1 MTDSGST
8 EEGTVSSPGIGM
20 RLCIAGI
27 SAKFPSVPNISTAD
41 LAQLMKNSSGQSADS
56 GKLVILDTR
65 PEEEYSISRIPGA
78 TRVDYTDEVNNILEA
93 VPQLASI
100 DSETKV
106 VCYCSVGYR
115 SSLVADKLN
124 KFFENSGAAPT
135 QPKVTN
141 LEGSLFKWAN
151 ENRPLVDEK
160 GERTV
165 YAHPY
170 NAVYGKLLNSE
181 LRKSFHDNK
190 DAKM

>member
-100 DSETKV
+100 
-106 VCYCSVGYR
+106 
-115 SSLVADKLN
+115 
-124 KFFENSGAAPT
+124 
-135 QPKVTN
+135 
-141 LEGSLFKWAN
+141 GSLFKWAN

-170 NAVYGKLLNSE
+170 NAVY
-181 LRKSFHDNK
+181 
-190 DAKM
+190 